1 MILIKP
7 YTEIDPGIRSGDKI
21 LNRLRIKAN
30 TCYKPEKVSPKSDY
44 DFMWELV
51 HNKKHTSV
59 LRHEQ
64 ASFKIVCSRGTSHQ
78 LVRHG
83 LAHFLQESQRYC
95 NYSNKNDGNVI
106 FIIPHWAKAHEG
118 VYSDDIN
125 ILVAETIGLIS
136 DSDTQEWLIHSAWCE
151 KAYKNLIRN
160 GRKPEEAREVLS
172 NSCKTELQVTAN
184 LEELRHIFKQR
195 ASPHADGAMQHLMY
209 PLLEEFKK
217 KIPVVFDDL

>member
-1 MILIKP
+1 MILINP
-7 YTEIDPGIRSGDKI
+7 YTEIDPGIRSGDEI

-64 ASFKIVCSRGTSHQ
+64 ASFKIVCSRATSHQ

-95 NYSNKNDGNVI
+95 NYSKKNEGNVI
-106 FIIPHWAKAHEG
+106 FIIPHWLNLPEGLFDAKEFITNRCLSFKESVWLSAVMQSE
-118 VYSDDIN
+118 IN
-125 ILVAETIGLIS
+125 YNELLQAG
-136 DSDTQEWLIHSAWCE
+136 C
-151 KAYKNLIRN
+151 
-160 GRKPEEAREVLS
+160 KPEEAREVLS

-195 ASPHADGAMQHLMY
+195 ASPHADGAMQHLLY